1 VRLHAD
7 PVTLHRLWLLPLL
20 VAGIALAAPP
30 SSTSAAAQAARPAKP
45 LIVFTTDFGT
55 VDDAVAICKGV
66 IKTIAPD
73 AEIIDLS
80 HQVTPFSIAEGAR
93 LLARTSQ
100 YYPPGTIFLTV
111 IDPGVGTARRSIV
124 VKTKRNQYFVLPDN
138 GLVTQ
143 VVDRDGVAGIRE
155 ITNPKW
161 ELAGSSSST
170 FHGRDVYSPVAAHLQ
185 QGADW
190 REVGPELTSLTRLEV
205 PHASLSSAGIEGHI
219 VALDGPFG
227 NLVTDIAA
235 EDIAR
240 LGYRVGDLVPVR
252 ISGRERGLPFVATF
266 GSVPIGRPLLFID
279 SRGLVSLAINQGNFA
294 KENGITPPT
303 AVSIRATRRKIM
315 HNEST
320 GERSR
325 PASQS
330 DLQR

>member
-1 VRLHAD
+1 MRRIPWITSL
-7 PVTLHRLWLLPLL
+7 
-20 VAGIALAAPP
+20 AGSVALAVALA
-30 SSTSAAAQAARPAKP
+30 TAAAAAEAGRSSRP

-73 AEIIDLS
+73 AEIIDLT
-80 HQVTPFSIAEGAR
+80 HQVTPFSIVDGAR

-111 IDPGVGTARRSIV
+111 IDPGVGTTRRSIV
-124 VKTKRNQYFVLPDN
+124 VKTGRGQYFVLPDN

-143 VVDRDGVAGIRE
+143 VTDRDGIEGIRE

-170 FHGRDVYSPVAAHLQ
+170 FHGRDIYSPVAAHLER
-185 QGADW
+185 GEDW
-190 REVGPELTSLTRLEV
+190 RSVGPEVTGLTRLE
-205 PHASLSSAGIEGHI
+205 PAHPKLSAAGIDGHV

-235 EDIAR
+235 ADIAT
-240 LGYRVGDLVPVR
+240 LGYRVGDGVPLQLA
-252 ISGRERGLPFVATF
+252 GHELKLPFVSTF
-266 GSVPIGRPLLFID
+266 GAVPVGQPLLFID

-294 KENGITPPT
+294 RENHITPP
-303 AVSIRATRRKIM
+303 ADLSIRAK
-315 HNEST
+315 
-320 GERSR
+320 
-325 PASQS
+325 
-330 DLQR
+330 